1 MRRILAIAVAAMF
14 LGVATTGVKAADTVT
29 VIIPQ
34 KGNFDTSIVD
44 WGIKLGYF
52 KEVELDVQPTYSEG
66 GANTEQAVISGSGNI
81 AVATGTLGIIS
92 AFVKGAP
99 VRIIGAEM
107 TGTPDM
113 YFFALAGSGIKNLKD
128 AGGKTIAYS
137 APGSSSNLVTLAL
150 IRQAGVAA
158 KPIAAGGIQSIFTQT
173 MSGQIDIGHSVPP
186 LGLKEIAEGKI
197 VVVAHGNDVPEIR
210 DQTVRV
216 NVVNLN
222 YLQAHRDAVIRFAK
236 AYQKTWDWAFTGD
249 PRLIQW
255 YAEGMHV
262 APEIAQEATKYY
274 DKKSMQLAEVRGL
287 GRTLQDA
294 YDFKRIPQPM
304 KQEDLKGLFDILW
317 RPEQ

>member
-1 MRRILAIAVAAMF
+1 MRRFWAIAAAAILF
-14 LGVATTGVKAADTVT
+14 AAAATPLYAADTIT

-44 WGIKLGYF
+44 WGLKLGYF
-52 KEVELDVQPTYSEG
+52 TEVGLDVEPTYSEG

-92 AFVKGAP
+92 AYVKGAP

-113 YFFALAGSGIKNLKD
+113 YFFALASSGIKSLKD

-173 MSGQIDIGHSVPP
+173 LSGQIDIGHSVPP

-216 NVVNLN
+216 NVANLD
-222 YLQAHRDAVIRFAK
+222 YLQAHRDAVLRFAK
-236 AYQKTWDWAFTGD
+236 AYQKSWDWAFTGD
-249 PRLIQW
+249 PRLIEW

-262 APEIAQEATKYY
+262 APDIAKEAVKFYNKT
-274 DKKSMQLAEVRGL
+274 SMQLADIRSL
-287 GRTLQDA
+287 DRTLQDA

-304 KQEDLKGLFDILW
+304 KPADVKGLFDILW
-317 RPEQ
+317 QPEH

>member
-1 MRRILAIAVAAMF
+1 MRRTLAIAAAI
-14 LGVATTGVKAADTVT
+14 LLTAAAAPLKAAETITV
-29 VIIPQ
+29 VIPQ

-44 WGIKLGYF
+44 WGVKLGYF
-52 KEVELDVQPTYSEG
+52 KEVGLDVEPTYSEG

-81 AVATGTLGIIS
+81 AVATGTLGIVS

-107 TGTPDM
+107 TGVPDM
-113 YFFALAGSGIKNLKD
+113 YFFAKADSGIKSLKD
-128 AGGKTIAYS
+128 AAGKTIGYS

-158 KPIAAGGIQSIFTQT
+158 KPVAAGGIQSVFTQT
-173 MSGQIDIGHSVPP
+173 MSGQLDIGHSVPP

-197 VVVAHGNDVPEIR
+197 VVVARGNDVPELR

-216 NVVNLN
+216 NVANLN

-236 AYQKTWDWAFTGD
+236 AYKKSWDWAFSGD

-255 YAEGMHV
+255 YAEGMNVSPDV
-262 APEIAQEATKYY
+262 AKEAVKYY
-274 DKKSMQLAEVRGL
+274 DKKAMQLYDISGL
-287 GRTLQDA
+287 DRTLQDA
-294 YDFKRIPQPM
+294 YDFKRIPKPM
-304 KQEDLKGLFDILW
+304 KPADLKGLIDIVW
-317 RPEQ
+317 RPGQ